1 MIQLSDLTKSFG
13 DRTLFD
19 HVTWQIGDGERV
31 GLCGPNGAG
40 KTTLLKMLAG
50 LDEPDSGGIVKP
62 SALTIGY
69 LPQDGLSHTG
79 RTVFEEASSAFQP
92 LLDIKAEMHEIEH
105 RLADPAVPQGD
116 HDAML
121 SRYSDLQDRFRLGDG
136 YSMDLQI
143 ATVLRGLGFGP
154 DALNRPCET
163 FSGGWQMRI
172 ALAKL
177 LLGRPNLLLLDE
189 PTNHLDL
196 EARNWLEEYL
206 GGYPYAVILVS
217 HDRYFL
223 DAVVTRITD
232 LNLRTLTDYVG
243 NYSKY
248 VEQRDAMLERLR
260 QTKREQDEEVARV
273 KMFIDRF
280 RYQATKAAQVQS
292 RIKMLEKVVPIE
304 VPPERKRIHF
314 TFPTCARSGR
324 TVFDLK
330 HVRKSY
336 GAVSVFTD
344 LTLHLERGDRIALVG
359 PNGAGKSTLM
369 RMLSGEEGP
378 DTGTRTVGHQVII
391 EYFAQDEAT
400 RLDPVLTVY
409 ETLQAGSPNDMVP
422 AIRTIL
428 GGFLFSGDDVYK
440 KVAVL
445 SGGERTRLAVAR
457 MLLRPSNTLLLDEPT
472 NHLDLDSK
480 DVLLDALEDYGGT
493 LIIVSHDRYFVE
505 KLATKI
511 IEIGHGAAVVY
522 PGTYAEFLWS
532 KAQTENRIPGPP
544 RVRGRHAQDDRSRD
558 RSTRLRAKATTRG
571 IPGETIPRAPSRGGR
586 RRQTAVDRQSGGAK
600 TPRSR
605 PQKAPAVTRVA
616 PQAHRRS
623 GGPHCVSRSRGQRA
637 RSRHGGPRVLR
648 EPRDVQDGDR
658 PPSDADVGG
667 RRPHGPVGIASGIR
681 RRARAGIV
689 KRGVPTHQTC
699 TSPTDLSFT
708 LRAQQPINVETR
720 AVPALN
726 SVWTPGMPIAVS
738 RLVRPGFRA

>member
-1 MIQLSDLTKSFG
+1 MIQVSDVTKSFG
-13 DRTLFD
+13 DRVLFD

-40 KTTLLKMLAG
+40 KTTLLKILG
-50 LDEPDSGGIVKP
+50 GIEETDSGGVVKP
-62 SALTIGY
+62 AGLSIGY
-69 LPQDGLSHTG
+69 LPQDGLSHSG

-92 LLDIKAEMHEIEH
+92 LLDMKAEMHEIEH
-105 RLADPAVPQGD
+105 KLGDASVPQD
-116 HDAML
+116 EHDAML
-121 SRYSDLQDRFRLGDG
+121 ARYAELQDRFRLDEG
-136 YSMDLQI
+136 YSIDLRI
-143 ATVLRGLGFGP
+143 ASVLRGLGFSSEDG
-154 DALNRPCET
+154 DRPCET

-206 GGYPYAVILVS
+206 GSYPYAVILVS

-232 LNLRTLTDYVG
+232 VHLRKLTDYAG

-260 QTKREQDEEVARV
+260 QAKREQDEEVARV

-292 RIKMLEKVVPIE
+292 RIKQLEKVVPIE

-314 TFPTCARSGR
+314 RFPACPKSGR
-324 TVFDLK
+324 TVMEVK
-330 HVRKSY
+330 GASKAY
-336 GAVSVFTD
+336 GALKVFEKVD
-344 LTLHLERGDRIALVG
+344 LHIERGDRIALVG

-369 RMLSGEEGP
+369 RLLSGEEAP
-378 DTGTRTVGHQVII
+378 DTGQRTLGHQVVM

-400 RLDPVLTVY
+400 RLEPTLTVY
-409 ETLQAGSPNDMVP
+409 ETLETGSPADMVP
-422 AIRTIL
+422 AIRNLL
-428 GGFLFSGDDVYK
+428 GGFLFSGDDIYK
-440 KVAVL
+440 KAGVL

-511 IEIGHGAAVVY
+511 IEIGHGQALVY
-522 PGTYAEFLWS
+522 PGTYKEFLWH
-532 KAQTENRIPGPP
+532 KEHPDGIRDPG
-544 RVRGRHAQDDRSRD
+544 
-558 RSTRLRAKATTRG
+558 
-571 IPGETIPRAPSRGGR
+571 
-586 RRQTAVDRQSGGAK
+586 
-600 TPRSR
+600 
-605 PQKAPAVTRVA
+605 
-616 PQAHRRS
+616 
-623 GGPHCVSRSRGQRA
+623 
-637 RSRHGGPRVLR
+637 
-648 EPRDVQDGDR
+648 
-658 PPSDADVGG
+658 
-667 RRPHGPVGIASGIR
+667 SGIR
-681 RRARAGIV
+681 GPVVQGPAKSDGAKPKTHSPKPKSPSPESRVPDPGSREARKQQEAERR
-689 KRGVPTHQTC
+689 KRDREAQALQKRI
-699 TSPTDLSFT
+699 TDLEGRIAERDALVKELEARMASAGFYDDREGSKEVVGRHQA
-708 LRAQQPINVETR
+708 LMWEVGDLIAQWE
-720 AVPALN
+720 ALQEHAQEAQG
-726 SVWTPGMPIAVS
+726 S
-738 RLVRPGFRA
+738 